1 MNIQTV
7 DLRKERDR
15 YKTCF
20 FCVMMFIIT
29 LPLYSQAT
37 YIKEQL
43 TLTNMLSGKD
53 SMSLQKAVYA
63 VENAYYGDNMD
74 EQAFDQQIEW
84 YTDFCR
90 GIMQSGDIRYE
101 GQGDEQA
108 AKAQC
113 AVFVFMTDSIP
124 MQVGDTVIGHLPFE
138 YNFDDYTGRED
149 WSNMFVSRMMQTRKG
164 NCHSMPLL
172 YKLIMDKLGEKSW
185 LSLAPNH
192 MYIKAWNKRAGWYN
206 IELTCADFPTD
217 AWLTASG
224 YIHLDAIRSGI
235 YMDTLSVQQS
245 VALCLAD
252 LAQGYMHKYG
262 VGDGHFIIQ
271 CCDTALEYYP
281 DYINALLLKAR
292 IVAMQYKQNP
302 SVTLK
307 KRMDELYATIHRLG
321 YRKMPT
327 EMYLNWLYSLN
338 EYSNEYRIK
347 KITSYKRK

>member
-1 MNIQTV
+1 MA
-7 DLRKERDR
+7 
-15 YKTCF
+15 
-20 FCVMMFIIT
+20 
-29 LPLYSQAT
+29 LPVYSQAA

-53 SMSLQKAVYA
+53 SMDLQKAVYA
-63 VENAYYGDNMD
+63 VENAYYNGNLN
-74 EQAFDQQIEW
+74 EEIFNQQIEW
-84 YTDFCR
+84 YTNFCR

-124 MQVGDTVIGHLPFE
+124 MQVGDTVAWHTPFE
-138 YNFDDYTGRED
+138 YNFDDYAGREN
-149 WSNMFVSRMMQTRKG
+149 WNNMFVSRMMETKKG

-172 YKLIMDKLGEKSW
+172 YKLIMDKLGKKCW

-224 YIHLDAIRSGI
+224 YIHLDAIRNGI
-235 YMDTLSVQQS
+235 
-245 VALCLAD
+245 
-252 LAQGYMHKYG
+252 
-262 VGDGHFIIQ
+262 
-271 CCDTALEYYP
+271 
-281 DYINALLLKAR
+281 LLLKAQ
-292 IVAMQYKQNP
+292 IVTQQYKQSP
-302 SVTLK
+302 SATIK
-307 KRMDELYATIHRLG
+307 KQMNELYSRIHQLG

-327 EMYLNWLYSLN
+327 DMYLNWLYSLN

-347 KITSYKRK
+347 KIVSYTHK

>member
-1 MNIQTV
+1 MKRLIKAIGLLYALLIVTAYPV
-7 DLRKERDR
+7 
-15 YKTCF
+15 
-20 FCVMMFIIT
+20 
-29 LPLYSQAT
+29 YSQAA
-37 YIKEQL
+37 YFKEQL
-43 TLTNMLSGKD
+43 TLANMLSGKD
-53 SMSLQKAVYA
+53 SLNLQKAVYA
-63 VENAYYGDNMD
+63 FENAYYNDNLN
-74 EQAFDQQIEW
+74 EEVFNRQIEW
-84 YTDFCR
+84 YANFCR

-124 MQVGDTVIGHLPFE
+124 MQIGDTVVAHLPFE
-138 YNFDDYTGRED
+138 YNFDDYAGRQN
-149 WSNMFVSRMMQTRKG
+149 WSSMFVSYMMETRKG

-172 YKLIMDKLGEKSW
+172 YKLIMDKLGEKCW

-224 YIHLDAIRSGI
+224 YIHLDAIRNGI

-245 VALCLAD
+245 VALCLTD

-262 VGDGHFIIQ
+262 TEDGHFIVQ
-271 CCDTALEYYP
+271 CCDTALKYYP
-281 DYINALLLKAR
+281 DYINALLLKAQ
-292 IVAMQYKQNP
+292 IIAEQYKRSP
-302 SVTLK
+302 SVTSQK
-307 KRMDELYATIHRLG
+307 HMNELYAKIHRLG

-327 EMYLNWLYSLN
+327 DMYLNWLYSLN

-347 KITSYKRK
+347 KIISYSK

>member
-1 MNIQTV
+1 MQKQELIPQKGPFITTILLYVLSTV
-7 DLRKERDR
+7 IV
-15 YKTCF
+15 F
-20 FCVMMFIIT
+20 PV
-29 LPLYSQAT
+29 YSQAT

-53 SMSLQKAVYA
+53 DMSLQKAVYA
-63 VENAYYGDNMD
+63 VENAYYNDHLN
-74 EQAFDQQIEW
+74 EEKFNQQLEL
-84 YTDFCR
+84 YANFCR

-108 AKAQC
+108 AKTQC

-124 MQVGDTVIGHLPFE
+124 MQIGDTVIKHPPFE
-138 YNFDDYTGRED
+138 YNFDDYAGRED
-149 WSNMFVSRMMQTRKG
+149 WSNMFVSRMMETGKG

-172 YKLIMDKLGEKSW
+172 YKLIMDKLGEKCW

-224 YIHLDAIRSGI
+224 YIHLDAIRNGI
-235 YMDTLSVQQS
+235 YMDTLSVRQS
-245 VALCLAD
+245 VALCLTD

-262 VGDGHFIIQ
+262 IGDGHFIVQ
-271 CCDTALEYYP
+271 CCDTTLKYFP
-281 DYINALLLKAR
+281 DYINALLLKAQ
-292 IVAMQYKQNP
+292 IVSEQYQLNP
-302 SVTLK
+302 TDDLK
-307 KRMDELYATIHRLG
+307 KSMNEQYAKIHQLG

-347 KITSYKRK
+347 KIISYK

>member
-1 MNIQTV
+1 MKQKANKIGLLYVLFT
-7 DLRKERDR
+7 
-15 YKTCF
+15 T
-20 FCVMMFIIT
+20 IT
-29 LPLYSQAT
+29 YSVYSQAT

-53 SMSLQKAVYA
+53 SLSLQKAVHA
-63 VENAYYGDNMD
+63 VENAYYNDHLD
-74 EQAFDQQIEW
+74 EERFNQQLEW
-84 YTDFCR
+84 YANFCR

-108 AKAQC
+108 AKTQC
-113 AVFVFMTDSIP
+113 SVFVFMTDSIP
-124 MQVGDTVIGHLPFE
+124 MQIGDTVIKHPPFE
-138 YNFDDYTGRED
+138 YNFDDYTGRKD
-149 WSNMFVSRMMQTRKG
+149 WSNMFVSRMMETGKG

-172 YKLIMDKLGEKSW
+172 YKLIMDKLGEKCW

-224 YIHLDAIRSGI
+224 YIHLDAIRNGI
-235 YMDTLSVQQS
+235 YMDTLSVRQS
-245 VALCLAD
+245 VALCLTD

-262 VGDGHFIIQ
+262 IGDGHFIVQ
-271 CCDTALEYYP
+271 CCDTTLKYFP
-281 DYINALLLKAR
+281 DYINALLLKAQ
-292 IVAMQYKQNP
+292 IVSEQYQQN
-302 SVTLK
+302 STDALK
-307 KRMDELYATIHRLG
+307 KSMNEIYAKIHHLG

-347 KITSYKRK
+347 KIISYKKE

>member
-1 MNIQTV
+1 MMAMTDIKLKKYFLCIMALVLTV
-7 DLRKERDR
+7 PV
-15 YKTCF
+15 F
-20 FCVMMFIIT
+20 
-29 LPLYSQAT
+29 SQAA

-43 TLTNMLSGKD
+43 SLTNMLSGKD
-53 SMSLQKAVYA
+53 SMNLQKAVYA
-63 VENAYYGDNMD
+63 VENAYYNDDLNEHTFNG
-74 EQAFDQQIEW
+74 QIEW
-84 YTDFCR
+84 YADFCR

-101 GQGDEQA
+101 GQGDKQA

-124 MQVGDTVIGHLPFE
+124 IQVGDTVVWHPPFE
-138 YNFDDYTGRED
+138 YNFDDYSGQND
-149 WSNMFVSRMMQTRKG
+149 WSNMFVSRMMQTGKG

-172 YKLIMDKLGEKSW
+172 YKLIMDKLGKKCW

-192 MYIKAWNKRAGWYN
+192 MYIKAWNQRAGWYN

-224 YIHLDAIRSGI
+224 YIHLDAIRNGI

-245 VALCLAD
+245 ISLCLTD
-252 LAQGYMHKYG
+252 LAQGYMYKYG
-262 VGDGHFIIQ
+262 IGDGYFINQ
-271 CCDTALEYYP
+271 CCDTALKYYP

-292 IVAMQYKQNP
+292 IVASQYKQNP
-302 SVTLK
+302 SVVLK
-307 KRMDELYATIHRLG
+307 ECMDELYSRIHHLG

-327 EMYLNWLYSLN
+327 DMYFNWLYSLN

-347 KITSYKRK
+347 KIMNYKNK